1 MHYFAGLY
9 IMGIWVQTGLNIG
22 NRVSSERNMIMVTV
36 KDIAKASGVSASTVS
51 IILNGKSQERK
62 ISEKTCQKV
71 WKAVKDLGYQ
81 PSIAARTLREG
92 EKNAPY
98 TIALYWAK
106 DFRTTMLSRF
116 LNGLET
122 VRQNTDIPYEI
133 TVYPYDTDHLNRQKA
148 LLTGRRFHAAIL
160 ANTSQADID
169 FIKNAFF
176 PVPVVL
182 YNRQLP
188 GFYSVAVDNFRM
200 GALAGEAL
208 LQKGKKMPRI
218 LTWDTTFPGMEQRIA
233 GFISTM
239 ADHGIQVAPDHI
251 LHGHNSPE
259 SGAAMTRRILN
270 ETKCCDSIY
279 CLSDAAAYGCLFTLN
294 QAKISVPETISVIS
308 IGNGEKEYAM
318 YATPPLSTV
327 YLPME
332 DMASHCLSIL
342 LAHLSHQPVPSPQIL
357 LDTPLILRTS

>member
-1 MHYFAGLY
+1 MPGSF
-9 IMGIWVQTGLNIG
+9 
-22 NRVSSERNMIMVTV
+22 ERNILMVTV

-51 IILNGKSQERK
+51 IILNGKSRERK

-71 WKAVKDLGYQ
+71 WQAVKELGYQ

-92 EKNAPY
+92 GKNTPY

-122 VRQNTDIPYEI
+122 VRQSTDIPYEI
-133 TVYPYDTDHLNRQKA
+133 AVYPYDTDHLDRQSA

-160 ANTSQADID
+160 ANASQADMD
-169 FIKNAFF
+169 FIKNSLF

-188 GFYSVAVDNFRM
+188 DFYSVTVDNLRM
-200 GALAGEAL
+200 GALAARAL
-208 LQKGKKMPRI
+208 IQKSKREPWI
-218 LTWDTTFPGMEQRIA
+218 LTSEITFPGMEQRLD
-233 GFISTM
+233 GFIRAM
-239 ADHGIQVAPDHI
+239 ADHGIPVSRDRI
-251 LHGHNSPE
+251 LRGENTPE
-259 SGAAMTRRILN
+259 SGAGMTHTAL
-270 ETKCCDSIY
+270 TSGQACDSIY
-279 CLSDAAAYGCLFTLN
+279 CLSDAIACGCLFTLN
-294 QAKISVPETISVIS
+294 QSHIAIPEAVSVIS

-318 YATPPLSTV
+318 YSTPPLSTV

-332 DMASHCLSIL
+332 DMASRCLLLL
-342 LAHLSHQPVPSPQIL
+342 LAHLSHQPIKHPQIL
-357 LDTPLILRTS
+357 LETPLILRTS